1 MLSVIILS
9 YAECG
14 YTKCGYAECG
24 YAECG
29 FAECGYAECGY
40 SECRYAEWR
49 GTKLSHFSLPLMFS
63 YRLQSKNFLLI
74 LTLWSNKLGCFLQDR
89 AEHASLLCKSYK
101 GQFCILMRLTLLGC
115 ML

>member
-14 YTKCGYAECG
+14 YAKCGYAECG
-24 YAECG
+24 
-29 FAECGYAECGY
+29 FT
-40 SECRYAEWR
+40 ECRYAECRYAKWR

-74 LTLWSNKLGCFLQDR
+74 LTLWSNKLGRCPQDR
-89 AEHASLLCKSYK
+89 AEHASLFCKSLK
-101 GQFCILMRLTLLGC
+101 RQFCILMRLTLLGC
-115 ML
+115 ILCNV